1 MNKKMKLMQII
12 LRIICIS
19 FLLWLE
25 AWLSAQSVRSQKTTR
40 YAGAHRLLYKK
51 ITFPLE

>member
-1 MNKKMKLMQII
+1 MAL
-12 LRIICIS
+12 
-19 FLLWLE
+19 